1 MEQNGSQKFFYSLE
15 ELINDAFGQ
24 DVSIIRMDRVP
35 GGDINNAYRL
45 SLSNGESLFVKTNSA
60 SNLDSFLTE
69 SGGLCALRS
78 LKKIGVP
85 EVLGAGTDEQRG
97 ISFLALEYI
106 ESSPQTPNFTGQTVW
121 LMWIPKEAEQ
131 DSVFMRII
139 ISELRPRRIT
149 RKRHGLN
156 FTANAGFCLRLPWQ
170 RNTLILL

>member
-1 MEQNGSQKFFYSLE
+1 M
-15 ELINDAFGQ
+15 
-24 DVSIIRMDRVP
+24 
-35 GGDINNAYRL
+35 
-45 SLSNGESLFVKTNSA
+45 KTNSA

-106 ESSPQTPNFTGQTVW
+106 ESSPQTPSYWETFGHQ
-121 LMWIPKEAEQ
+121 LAELHRTDCLAYV
-131 DSVFMRII
+131 DSERSGARFGFYEDNYIGAT
-139 ISELRPRRIT
+139 PRRIT